1 MEGSLSFA
9 KQILTEKNDSL
20 KASIKQL
27 EDENAKQ
34 GKITIAL
41 TVDMSCIQKDQNSA
55 EQSLESLKK

>member
-34 GKITIAL
+34 GKITTAL